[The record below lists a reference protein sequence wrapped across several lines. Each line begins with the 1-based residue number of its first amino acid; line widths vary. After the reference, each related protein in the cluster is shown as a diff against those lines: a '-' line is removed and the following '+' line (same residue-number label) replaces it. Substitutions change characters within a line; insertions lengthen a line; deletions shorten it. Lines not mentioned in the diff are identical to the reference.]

1 MVIKQSREVHLPR
14 NNVDQGGAESHSEV
28 RNCHPSHVASSS
40 DTQVAVNKK
49 SGLIRAGTL
58 SGVCEAGWGG
68 GTRELRVRLWH

>member
-14 NNVDQGGAESHSEV
+14 NNVGQDGAESHFEV
-28 RNCHPSHVASSS
+28 RNCHPSHVSSSS

-58 SGVCEAGWGG
+58 SGVCEAG
-68 GTRELRVRLWH
+68 LRGRDQRVKG